1 MFFMDPKLRVSRRA
15 RELRVRSVLGLVSVL
30 ILIGNISIAADDH
43 QVCKGTEIQSSI
55 GVEPQ
60 HDEVRF
66 ALYEKRPFD
75 EVRIF
80 LLIGDSVHERISTM
94 RQDTDVFSTKVLLDK
109 SDATHIDIATT
120 WDLKKGASMSMK
132 EHLKVDTA
140 TGQFVFEKTIEMG
153 GNTVRTLINAI
164 CKVEE

>member
-1 MFFMDPKLRVSRRA
+1 
-15 RELRVRSVLGLVSVL
+15 
-30 ILIGNISIAADDH
+30 
-43 QVCKGTEIQSSI
+43 
-55 GVEPQ
+55 
-60 HDEVRF
+60 
-66 ALYEKRPFD
+66 
-75 EVRIF
+75 
-80 LLIGDSVHERISTM
+80 M
-94 RQDTDVFSTKVLLDK
+94 RQDTDVFLTIVLLDK

-132 EHLKVDTA
+132 EYLKVDTA